1 MVASVVLYGLQQG
14 GGVVQQYAIY
24 VHIPFCKSRCGYCVF
39 SSCTNYQ
46 LCQQYFNKLFQE
58 IEDQQ
63 VVADSQISTVF
74 VGGGTPTSV
83 PSEMLQKLF
92 EVLNTKF
99 DLSTA
104 TEITVECNPE
114 SATLEMLSTLKQCG
128 VNRLSFGLQ
137 SVNDS
142 TLSRVGRAH
151 NFQQFLTALH
161 NAKKLG
167 FHNVNADLI
176 VGLPES
182 RQDFF
187 HTVETVSLLPLSHVS
202 LYSLELHEHAPIYQL
217 CTTDFV
223 FSDDQ
228 LADMYD
234 YAMNKL
240 QQTGFVRYEVSNFA
254 KKGMQCK
261 HNVNYWT
268 EGRYY
273 GFGASAHCFVQNVRK
288 SNVFSIHDYISKQNV
303 VESTEIISLQEEA
316 SEFVM
321 LTLRLVQGFSV
332 DDFQRRFGLDFCQ
345 QFPQSAKLLEGG
357 FLQQK
362 DGRIFVPSNKFY
374 VLNSILAELL

>member
-1 MVASVVLYGLQQG
+1 M
-14 GGVVQQYAIY
+14 QQYAIY
-24 VHIPFCKSRCGYCVF
+24 IHIPFCKSRCGYCVF

-46 LCQQYFNKLFQE
+46 LCGQYFNKLFQE
-58 IEDQQ
+58 IEQQ
-63 VVADSQISTVF
+63 HVVPNSQISTVF

-83 PSEMLQKLF
+83 PGEMLENLF
-92 EVLNTKF
+92 LLLHNKF

-114 SATLEMLSTLKQCG
+114 SASVEMLATLKKCG
-128 VNRLSFGLQ
+128 VNRISFGLQ

-142 TLSRVGRAH
+142 TLARVGRAH
-151 NFQQFLTALH
+151 NFQQFLTALR
-161 NAKKLG
+161 NAQAVG
-167 FHNVNADLI
+167 FDNVNADLI

-182 RQDFF
+182 QQDFF
-187 HTVETVSLLPLSHVS
+187 HTVETVCQLPLSHVS
-202 LYSLELHEHAPIYQL
+202 LYSLELHEQAPIYKL
-217 CTTDFV
+217 CTTDFA

-234 YAMNKL
+234 YAMDKL
-240 QQTGFVRYEVSNFA
+240 QQAGFVRYEVSNFA
-254 KKGMQCK
+254 KNGKQCK

-288 SNVFSIHDYISKQNV
+288 SNVFSIVDYISKPNV
-303 VESTEIISLQEEA
+303 VDSQEVISFEEEA

-321 LTLRLVQGFSV
+321 LSLRLAQGFSLEE
-332 DDFQRRFGLDFCQ
+332 FQCRFGLNFFQ
-345 QFPQSAKLLEGG
+345 HFPQSAKLLEGG
-357 FLQQK
+357 FLQHQ
-362 DGRIFVPSNKFY
+362 DGRIFVPSSKFY